1 MEIFKIQIVSRFQFE
16 VSSEILAE
24 KVVKSLKSDIS
35 NTSDFF
41 DRSSLIINS
50 KNNIIDLEI
59 TASDITAAKAS
70 INSCLQWLENSINIL
85 EKYNINE

>member
-1 MEIFKIQIVSRFQFE
+1 M
-16 VSSEILAE
+16 SSEILAE

-50 KNNIIDLEI
+50 KNNMIDLEI
-59 TASDITAAKAS
+59 TASDLTAAKAS

-85 EKYNINE
+85 EKYNINELE

>member
-50 KNNIIDLEI
+50 KNNMIDLEI
-59 TASDITAAKAS
+59 TASDLTAAKAS

>member
-1 MEIFKIQIVSRFQFE
+1 MQLVIKFQFE
-16 VSSEILAE
+16 VSTKIFAE

-85 EKYNINE
+85 EKYNINELE